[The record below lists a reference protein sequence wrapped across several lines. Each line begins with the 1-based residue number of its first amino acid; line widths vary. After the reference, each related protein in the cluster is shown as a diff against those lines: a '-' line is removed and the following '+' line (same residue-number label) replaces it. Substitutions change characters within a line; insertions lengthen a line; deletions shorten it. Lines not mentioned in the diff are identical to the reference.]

1 MELFKYVAMTG
12 TLAVVIGFGS
22 PGFAATEQGSIE
34 TEQVLLTSGFKV
46 QPAHTPAQRNQLRA
60 LPPNQFTMVNQNGME
75 YYLYPDNTN
84 NRLYAGDHYAY
95 RSFQNYFKN
104 KALRQ
109 KGVFVWEVKP
119 YDRSNNRTIQVWH
132 DWSPFD
138 QWR

>member
-22 PGFAATEQGSIE
+22 PGFAAMEQGSIE